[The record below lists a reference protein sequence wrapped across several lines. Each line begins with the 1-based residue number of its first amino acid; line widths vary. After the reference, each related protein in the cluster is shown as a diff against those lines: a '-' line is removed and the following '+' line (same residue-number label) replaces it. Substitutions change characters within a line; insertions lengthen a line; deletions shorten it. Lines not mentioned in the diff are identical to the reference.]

1 MSRCIGCGVKLQ
13 SNDPLKK
20 GYLPEIVMLEK
31 GEEVYCKRCHDIRAH
46 NKKYERENDFND
58 YFNKIKIIKTKKA
71 LVLLMIDVMDIY
83 GGFIPRLSE
92 AIGDNKLIV
101 LVNKVDVIPKS
112 IKLKSIEQRVK
123 EIALKQNLNIQSVL
137 LISSKTKDN
146 VHKVVEKIA
155 KLKRPFKGQK
165 KHITTFED
173 CYVVGCASVG
183 KSTFLNSISELYL
196 NDNKNRLT
204 TSDQFNTTIDF
215 IKIPLDQKDYI
226 IDTPGIINTSSFGAY
241 LDYESVKILTPH
253 TYLKP
258 KTYQLNPDQTIFLG
272 GLVQIDFIEGSNIS
286 ASFYVSNNLY
296 LHRTKTINSESV
308 YNKNILNLLKPPLT
322 KNEYEL
328 IKTNKELIFEN
339 NNEVKDLFI
348 SGIGFVHISGENVK
362 MRVKLFENINI
373 NWENTII

>member
-1 MSRCIGCGVKLQ
+1 MSKCIGCGVKLQ
-13 SNDPLKK
+13 STDPLKK

-46 NKKYERENDFND
+46 NKKYESENNFND

-92 AIGDNKLIV
+92 AIGENKLSV

-112 IKLKSIEQRVK
+112 IKLKSIETRVK
-123 EIALKQNLNIQSVL
+123 EVALANNLKLESVM
-137 LISSKTKDN
+137 LISSKSKN
-146 VHKVVEKIA
+146 NINKVVEKIA
-155 KLKRPFKGQK
+155 KLKRPFKGHK

-173 CYVVGCASVG
+173 CYVIGCASVG
-183 KSTFLNSISELYL
+183 KSTFLNAISELYL

-241 LDYESVKILTPH
+241 LDYESVKVLTPH
-253 TYLKP
+253 NYLKP

-272 GLVQIDFIEGSNIS
+272 GMVRIDFLEGSNIS
-286 ASFYVSNNLY
+286 SSFYVSNNLY
-296 LHRTKTINSESV
+296 LHRTKTVNANNVFE
-308 YNKNILNLLKPPLT
+308 KNLFSLLKPPLT
-322 KNEYEL
+322 KEEYER
-328 IKTNKELIFEN
+328 IKNNKELIFEN
-339 NNEVKDLFI
+339 NNDVKDLFI
-348 SGIGFVHISGENVK
+348 SGIGFIHISGENVK
-362 MRVKLFENINI
+362 IKVTLFENINV
-373 NWENTII
+373 NWVDTII

>member
-83 GGFIPRLSE
+83 GGFIPRLNE

-112 IKLKSIEQRVK
+112 IKLRSIEQRVK
-123 EIALKQNLNIQSVL
+123 EIAISQKLNIQSVL

-155 KLKRPFKGQK
+155 KLKRPFKGPK

-173 CYVVGCASVG
+173 CYVIGCASVG

-272 GLVQIDFIEGSNIS
+272 GLVQIDFMEGSNIS

-328 IKTNKELIFEN
+328 IKNNKELIFVN

-362 MRVKLFENINI
+362 IKVKLFENINI